1 MYTFCT
7 GDAKGMAWK
16 EGGQYQILG
25 VSSQRISA
33 LLYHRGITSALR
45 LPCAMI
51 TASTIS
57 MPSRITPQQYGQ
69 AVLEHVQTGV
79 YPESE
84 EVISADFPPSA
95 LPEVSKLIEQARED
109 VKVCIYGHCRAIKGH

>member
-1 MYTFCT
+1 MYTFSI

-16 EGGQYQILG
+16 EGGQYQILE
-25 VSSQRISA
+25 VPSQRISA
-33 LLYHRGITSALR
+33 LLVTSALR
-45 LPCAMI
+45 LPCAMS

-95 LPEVSKLIEQARED
+95 LPKVSKLIEQARED